1 MVAEV
6 PSGYRLVEGPPA
18 VDAYR
23 SLRERAGMSPKTRAQ
38 PETALPGGWA
48 ACHMVDEGTGETVGM
63 GRVIGDG
70 GVYFQVVDMAV
81 APEHQRR
88 GLGQVILAFL
98 IERIRVRAPPR
109 AYVSLVADPPGRR
122 LYERNGFVDV
132 GPLSSGMA
140 RRVP

>member
-1 MVAEV
+1 MGAYT

-18 VDAYR
+18 VDAYL

-38 PETALPGGWA
+38 AETALPGGWA
-48 ACHMVDEGTGETVGM
+48 ACHMVDETTGQTVGM

-70 GVYFQVVDMAV
+70 GAYFQVIDMAV
-81 APEHQRR
+81 VPEHQRR
-88 GLGQVILAFL
+88 GLGQAILSFL

-109 AYVSLVADPPGRR
+109 AYVSLLADRPGRR
-122 LYERNGFVDV
+122 LYERNGFIDV
-132 GPLSSGMA
+132 APLSSGMA

>member
-1 MVAEV
+1 MITEA
-6 PSGYRLVEGPPA
+6 PSGYRLVEEPPA
-18 VDAYR
+18 VDAYL

-38 PETALPGGWA
+38 AEAALPGSWA
-48 ACHMVDEGTGETVGM
+48 ACHMINEASGEVVGM

-70 GVYFQVVDMAV
+70 GAYFQVIDMAV

-88 GLGQVILAFL
+88 GLGQAILSFL
-98 IERIRVRAPPR
+98 IERIGVQAPPR
-109 AYVSLVADPPGRR
+109 AYVSLLADLPGRR

-132 GPLSSGMA
+132 TPLSSGMA

>member
-1 MVAEV
+1 MGAEL

-18 VDAYR
+18 VDAYVR
-23 SLRERAGMSPKTRAQ
+23 LRERAGMSSNSRTQA
-38 PETALPGGWA
+38 ETALPGSWA
-48 ACHMVDEGTGETVGM
+48 ACHIVDEATGEAVGM

-70 GVYFQVVDMAV
+70 GAYFQVVDMAV

-88 GLGQVILAFL
+88 GLGQAMLSFL
-98 IERIRVRAPPR
+98 IERIRVQAPPR
-109 AYVSLVADPPGRR
+109 AYVSLLADLPGRR

-132 GPLSSGMA
+132 APLSSGMA